1 MQNYN
6 IMADNQ
12 NAAKKIVL
20 DVLDYIRFKI
30 ENDRLTMAEV
40 ESIARTIEGGLNL
53 SGTIDDLSAFYGQ
66 PKNNVKTVICRKLI
80 DKPERRVSYR
90 FNAFNYFLWADLEH
104 PNLVSWFHFFLAID
118 L

>member
-1 MQNYN
+1 MRGYYVGGTMQNYN

-53 SGTIDDLSAFYGQ
+53 SGTIDDLSTFYGQ

-90 FNAFNYFLWADLEH
+90 FDAFRKVVPA
-104 PNLVSWFHFFLAID
+104 SWKRKGFK
-118 L
+118 